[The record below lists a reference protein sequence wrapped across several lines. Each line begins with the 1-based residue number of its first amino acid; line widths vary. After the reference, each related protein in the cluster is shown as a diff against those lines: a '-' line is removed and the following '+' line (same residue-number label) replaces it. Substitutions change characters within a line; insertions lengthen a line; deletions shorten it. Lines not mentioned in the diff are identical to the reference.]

1 MEAPRGA
8 ITSARHWVKMRIQSA
23 RIYPNVMRDL
33 NKKLLAVGHRKGW
46 DRAKV
51 RRKQLRIRHMLL
63 AHRGML
69 RQILE
74 LHFYE
79 RLFAIWHLLHM
90 PLFIMMVITGFV
102 HVYAVHAY

>member
-1 MEAPRGA
+1 
-8 ITSARHWVKMRIQSA
+8 MRS
-23 RIYPNVMRDL
+23 L
-33 NKKLLAVGHRKGW
+33 NEKLLAAGYRKGW
-46 DRAKV
+46 DKAKV

-63 AHRGML
+63 AHRSIL
-69 RQILE
+69 KQILE
-74 LHFYE
+74 IHFYE